1 MKILIV
7 DDSLLDRKLL
17 MNVLKKAGFENEILQ
32 ASNGEEGIKM
42 MYEYMQEICLIFL
55 DWQMPNMDG
64 IEVLKLTR
72 NISYVKDIPI
82 IMVTASGSEANKKV
96 ALDANPDLA
105 GYVVKPY
112 TASSLIRTVEPYL
125 K

>member
-1 MKILIV
+1 MKILII

-17 MNVLKKAGFENEILQ
+17 MNVLKKAGFNHEILQ
-32 ASNGEEGIKM
+32 AANGEDGVKL
-42 MYEYMQEICLIFL
+42 MYEHMDEIGLIFL

-64 IEVLKLTR
+64 IEVLLLTR
-72 NISYVKDIPI
+72 TIPGVRDIPV

-96 ALDANPDLA
+96 AWDANPDLA
-105 GYVVKPY
+105 GYVVKPF
-112 TASSLIRTVEPYL
+112 TAATLIRTVEPYL

>member
-1 MKILIV
+1 MKILII

-17 MNVLKKAGFENEILQ
+17 INVLKKGGFENEILQ

-42 MYEYMQEICLIFL
+42 MYEYMQEICLVFL

-64 IEVLKLTR
+64 IEVLLLTG
-72 NISYVKDIPI
+72 NIAGIKDIPI
-82 IMVTASGSEANKKV
+82 VMVTASGSESNKKV
-96 ALDANPDLA
+96 AWDANPDLA

-112 TASSLIRTVEPYL
+112 TAASLIRTVEPYI

>member
-1 MKILIV
+1 MKILII

-17 MNVLKKAGFENEILQ
+17 MNVLKKAGFTNEILQ
-32 ASNGEEGIKM
+32 ASNGEEGIKK

-64 IEVLKLTR
+64 IEVLKATR
-72 NISYVKDIPI
+72 SISGIKDIPI
-82 IMVTASGSEANKKV
+82 VMVTASGSEANKKV
-96 ALDANPDLA
+96 AWDANPDLA

-112 TASSLIRTVEPYL
+112 TAASLVRTIEPYL